1 MLQTN
6 DPGGTEELYQV
17 RSTASM
23 GYGVLVV
30 PFAAVVVVKGD
41 GQRLP
46 HALWMNE
53 ETRKEE

>member
-23 GYGVLVV
+23 GYGVLAL
-30 PFAAVVVVKGD
+30 FAAVVVVKGN
-41 GQRLP
+41 G
-46 HALWMNE
+46 
-53 ETRKEE
+53 